1 MQKSLMA
8 GLLGALLVVPF
19 AAQAEGSYV
28 GVGVGQSEYRGIPTY
43 GKLTETG
50 VSLSYG
56 VQMDK
61 NFDIEGGYINFGK
74 AKGAV
79 TVAGDANKLS
89 LESQAVY
96 LAAIGK
102 LSVAEGLTAYGKLG
116 AAVAYTKANTTDTIA
131 GVTTALSDS
140 KTKLTPV
147 IGVGLSYQFTKEISG
162 LVDYTYFDK
171 ISDGSLK
178 MSMWSL
184 GLRYHF

>member
-8 GLLGALLVVPF
+8 ALLGALLVVPF

-28 GVGVGQSEYRGIPTY
+28 GVGVGQSEYGGIPFF
-43 GKLTETG
+43 GKLTETAL
-50 VSLSYG
+50 SLSYG

-74 AKGAV
+74 AKDSL
-79 TVAGDANKLS
+79 TVAGDAGKLS

-102 LSVAEGLTAYGKLG
+102 LSVTEGLTAFGKLG
-116 AAVAYTKANTTDTIA
+116 AAVVHTKADTTDTIA
-131 GVTTALSDS
+131 GVTTATSIS
-140 KTKLTPV
+140 KTKLAPML
-147 IGVGLSYQFTKEISG
+147 GVGLSYQFTKEMSG
-162 LVDYTYFDK
+162 VVDYTYFDK
-171 ISDGSLK
+171 PTDGSLK
-178 MSMWSL
+178 LSMWSL